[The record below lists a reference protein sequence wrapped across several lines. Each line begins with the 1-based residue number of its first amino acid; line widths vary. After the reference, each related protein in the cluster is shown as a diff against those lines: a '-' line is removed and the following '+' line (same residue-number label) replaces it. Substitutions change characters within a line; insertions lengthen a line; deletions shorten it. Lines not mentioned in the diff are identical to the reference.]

1 VKKATYSWIAAI
13 ALLAAC
19 SSVQAS
25 ARADRSASAGPATA
39 GSQPLERGTVRSQVV
54 ATGLDNPAGFTVL
67 PNGNIVYLER
77 TTGRVRLLD
86 PSTDHDRILFT
97 IAGVNGDGERG
108 ALGVAAGPQW
118 PSPRVLWVY
127 VTRQAGGSLRNQVMR
142 IPIKNGHGTS
152 MKVLLS
158 QPASS
163 DPYHNGGRILFG
175 PDKKLY
181 VFIGDGH
188 NSANAQNLSAGNL
201 RGKLLRI
208 NPNGSVP
215 SDNPIGGSRV
225 FSFGHRNSYGFIFDP
240 ATGFLWETENGPE
253 CNDEINRP
261 VAGENYAWGSN
272 ETCDGSAP
280 GNTNNSGPQP
290 RHQPEWFTGPTIGI
304 TGDAFCNGCG
314 VAGLSGKLLVGANND
329 GILRVFTLNAGR
341 DAIVGGP
348 VEPFTS
354 SDGTIYSMEVGPTG
368 SVYFSTFRGIY
379 RLT

>member
-1 VKKATYSWIAAI
+1 MALFATYS
-13 ALLAAC
+13 
-19 SSVQAS
+19 SVPAS
-25 ARADRSASAGPATA
+25 ARPDLPTSWGRASAGSHPEVRGAV
-39 GSQPLERGTVRSQVV
+39 GSHAV
-54 ATGLDNPAGFTVL
+54 ATGLNNPAGFTVL

-86 PSTDHDRILFT
+86 PSTARDRILFT
-97 IAGVNGDGERG
+97 ITGVNGDAERG

-118 PSPRVLWVY
+118 PAPRVLWVY
-127 VTRQAGGSLRNQVMR
+127 VTRQAGGSLRNQVIR
-142 IPIKNGHGTS
+142 IPIKHGHGTD
-152 MKVLLS
+152 MRVLLS

-188 NSANAQNLSAGNL
+188 ASTNAQNLSAGNL

-208 NPNGSVP
+208 NPDGSVP
-215 SDNPIGGSRV
+215 SDNPIGGSKV
-225 FSFGHRNSYGFIFDP
+225 FSFGHRNSYGFTFDR
-240 ATGFLWETENGPE
+240 ATGSIWETENGPE

-261 VAGENYAWGSN
+261 VAGGNYSWGSN
-272 ETCDGSAP
+272 ETCSGSAP
-280 GNTNNSGPQP
+280 GNTNDSGPQP
-290 RHQPEWFTGPTIGI
+290 RHQPEWFTGPPIGI
-304 TGDAFCNGCG
+304 TGDAFCDGCG

-329 GILRVFTLNAGR
+329 GILRIFRLNAGR

-348 VEPFTS
+348 TQPFTS
-354 SDGTIYSMEVGPTG
+354 PDGTIYSMEVGPTG
-368 SVYFSTFRGIY
+368 TVYFSTYRAIY